1 MIMPAAIIVMLLLA
15 GTLTIFAQSTPTL
28 PVVRTV
34 STPTVLAK
42 QAGLMAP
49 KTTPR
54 SMQGNKPTTA
64 RSTPVAKNTPS
75 QSGAT
80 IPQLPTGWTNA
91 NLAMGDA
98 LFVERTATTFV
109 DREMSLDY
117 RSVGTKA
124 VHAGTFTAATFI
136 LTRNALAR
144 FQQNDIRVI
153 NNTLFDTVQQE
164 QRIQSVVAPQAQ
176 VVAFAEQQFAWV
188 DVSFFLW
195 QSKLDTNGQRIEGFD
210 PDPATGQ
217 PRLHH
222 MTVLLLRVPQN
233 KQGINPAMGGT
244 GWLVSN
250 YGLDLPSDT
259 SLQIVQPA

>member
-1 MIMPAAIIVMLLLA
+1 
-15 GTLTIFAQSTPTL
+15 
-28 PVVRTV
+28 
-34 STPTVLAK
+34 
-42 QAGLMAP
+42 
-49 KTTPR
+49 
-54 SMQGNKPTTA
+54 
-64 RSTPVAKNTPS
+64 
-75 QSGAT
+75 
-80 IPQLPTGWTNA
+80 
-91 NLAMGDA
+91 MGDA

-136 LTRNALAR
+136 LTANALAR
-144 FQQNDIRVI
+144 FHQNDIRVI